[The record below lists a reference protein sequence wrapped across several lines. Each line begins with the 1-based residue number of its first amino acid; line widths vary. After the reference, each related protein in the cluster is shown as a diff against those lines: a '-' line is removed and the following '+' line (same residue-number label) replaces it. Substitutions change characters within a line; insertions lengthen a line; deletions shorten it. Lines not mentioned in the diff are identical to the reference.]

1 MKKFFAFFAVAL
13 LLFIVLPATL
23 SAQDSWLFQ
32 EEMTIKFPTP
42 DSVTYPFL
50 CATDNRGNLWVI
62 TTSAVDA
69 RGMNALWMAAPG
81 DSLFTLIDDYS
92 ANLDVES
99 ARGITTIDDTVLVV
113 CRKPGTPMP
122 SLSIMYEYPDGDP
135 AQRKEYTAGG
145 YGTWVLGLSANKDK
159 FVYAGLSY
167 HTSIRVYNFTDTAS
181 ARGAWV
187 PIQPLDLHPI
197 EPGGHDGTGFSIIRD
212 VATIPGADYSDPNTP
227 FFSSRNSDTL
237 SSTGGIAVWT
247 GGTQTSPK
255 DYVGQRVSDVSS
267 YLGWLSWTPY
277 GIACDSQGNLWA
289 CGTDTTRRWVK
300 SFIISGNFA
309 IELDELPSAN
319 SAVNP
324 DPQGAPFLT
333 PSDIAFSPDEKFA
346 YVIDQEAKCAF
357 VFSYGPLQALDESG
371 SLLPQK
377 TALLGNFPNPFNAQT
392 TIEYQLSKTQIV
404 QLSIFSNS
412 GQLIKEINVGK
423 QVAGK
428 HQIKINGNNWASG
441 IYYYQLRGEDVLQTR
456 KMLLIK

>member
-1 MKKFFAFFAVAL
+1 MKKIFAFFAVAL
-13 LLFIVLPATL
+13 LLFIALPATL

-135 AQRKEYTAGG
+135 TQRKEYTAGG
-145 YGTWVLGLSANKDK
+145 YGTWVLGLSASKDK

-357 VFSYGPLQALDESG
+357 VFSYGPLQALDEQG
-371 SLLPQK
+371 SLLPQT
-377 TALLGNFPNPFNAQT
+377 TALLRNFPNPFNAQT
-392 TIEYQLSKTQIV
+392 TIEYQLSKTQNV

-412 GQLIKEINVGK
+412 GQLVKEINVGK

-441 IYYYQLRGEDVLQTR
+441 IYYYQLRGEDVVQTR

>member
-1 MKKFFAFFAVAL
+1 MKKFVAFFAVAL
-13 LLFIVLPATL
+13 LLFIVLPTTL

-62 TTSAVDA
+62 TTSAVDV
-69 RGMNALWMAAPG
+69 RGINALWMAAPG
-81 DSLFTLIDDYS
+81 DSVFTLIDDYS

-99 ARGITTIDDTVLVV
+99 TRGITTIDDTVLVV

-212 VATIPGADYSDPNTP
+212 VATIPGADYSDPSTP

-300 SFIISGNFA
+300 SFMISGNFA

-324 DPQGAPFLT
+324 DPQGAPLLT

-357 VFSYGPLQALDESG
+357 VFSYGPLQALDEPG
-371 SLLPQK
+371 SLLPQT

-392 TIEYQLSKTQIV
+392 TIEYQLSKTQNV

-412 GQLIKEINVGK
+412 GQLVKEINVGK

-428 HQIKINGNNWASG
+428 HQININGNHWASG
-441 IYYYQLRGEDVLQTR
+441 IYYYQLRGEDVVQTK

>member
-1 MKKFFAFFAVAL
+1 MKKLVAFFAVAL
-13 LLFIVLPATL
+13 LLFVVLPATL

-50 CATDNRGNLWVI
+50 CATDNKGNLWVI

-69 RGMNALWMAAPG
+69 RGINALWMAAPG
-81 DSLFTLIDDYS
+81 DSVFTLIDDYS

-181 ARGAWV
+181 ARGTWV

-300 SFIISGNFA
+300 SFMISGNFA

-324 DPQGAPFLT
+324 DPQGAPLLT

-357 VFSYGPLQALDESG
+357 VFSYGPLQALDEPG
-371 SLLPQK
+371 SLLPK
-377 TALLGNFPNPFNAQT
+377 TTALLGNFPNPFNAQT
-392 TIEYQLSKTQIV
+392 TIEYQLSKTQNV
-404 QLSIFSNS
+404 QFLIFSNS
-412 GQLIKEINVGK
+412 GQLVKEINVGK

-428 HQIKINGNNWASG
+428 HQIKINGNHWASG
-441 IYYYQLRGEDVLQTR
+441 IYYYQLRGENVIQTR